1 MPALHY
7 PRGCVVPSSFPHRHA
22 IALLPVT
29 AVLLL
34 QTSDAGAP
42 ALHAD
47 FTSAGF
53 KVIGPAD
60 GTHLVREALRAGADV
75 VACWAPR
82 VDDALLQAIATL
94 QREQP
99 TPVLVFTQDSDVER
113 MERALVAGV
122 HAWVVQGYGAHRLR
136 PLVAMAQARQ
146 RREQALAE
154 QLRSLEARL
163 EERKLMDKAKGIL
176 MRSRDLSEDEAF
188 RLLRSA
194 SMHGN
199 QKVGEVS
206 RQVIDAA
213 RVAQAINRAG
223 QQRMLS
229 QRLVK
234 LYALACS
241 RTDGPAAALLMRE
254 SIARVEDNLKSL
266 ESELSPATFGDL
278 LAAGR
283 AAWAELRQGL
293 EAPPQLAGMER
304 LDALAEAVLG
314 HANALVL
321 ALESS
326 GVVHP
331 VHVVNQ
337 AGRQRMLSQRVA
349 KLALMIPGAAQAAPL
364 RAEMDSAAR
373 AFEEG
378 MRVLEAAPLSTP
390 ETRSQLARGRQ
401 AWTELVATTAQADQA
416 AGRLKVAAASE
427 DLLGV
432 FDRLTE
438 LYQHSLQVLMGEPAP
453 RALGGAPFSG

>member
-1 MPALHY
+1 MT
-7 PRGCVVPSSFPHRHA
+7 S
-22 IALLPVT
+22 
-29 AVLLL
+29 VLLL
-34 QTSDAGAP
+34 QTTDTGAP
-42 ALHAD
+42 DLRAD

-53 KVIGPAD
+53 SVTGPAD

-99 TPVLVFTQDSDVER
+99 TPVLVFTQDSDVDC
-113 MERALVAGV
+113 MERALAAGV
-122 HAWVVQGYGAHRLR
+122 QAWVVQGYGAHRLR

-146 RREQALAE
+146 RRERALAE
-154 QLRSLEARL
+154 QVQALDARL

-194 SMHGN
+194 SMQGN
-199 QKVGEVS
+199 QKVGQLS

-229 QRLVK
+229 QRLIK

-293 EAPPQLAGMER
+293 EAPPQLAGLER

-321 ALESS
+321 ALEAS

-349 KLALMIPGAAQAAPL
+349 KLALLIPGAAQAAPL

-390 ETRSQLARGRQ
+390 ETRAQLAQGRL
-401 AWTELVATTAQADQA
+401 AWTELLATTAQAGQA
-416 AGRLKVAAASE
+416 AGRLRVAAASE
-427 DLLGV
+427 DLLTV
-432 FDRLTE
+432 FDRLTG
-438 LYQHSLQVLMGEPAP
+438 LYQHSLQVL
-453 RALGGAPFSG
+453 LGDVGAPGARDA